1 MDPLGYSTGKE
12 GGSIREAGGAM
23 GAMAAAKEEL
33 YFRQEDEKKFQALR
47 DQMEQRKN
55 SNEDSTNKNNSQKIS
70 KN

>member
-23 GAMAAAKEEL
+23 GAMAAAREEL

-47 DQMEQRKN
+47 DKINQRKN
-55 SNEDSTNKNNSQKIS
+55 SNEDTTNKDNLQKSS